1 MADYYTGTWLEDD
14 GEEGYIEHHVKWARY
29 KASQTEPEEWI
40 LMEVDGDEEHRC
52 DKDKWAAAEKAF
64 GDTALK
70 YAG

>member
-40 LMEVDGDEEHRC
+40 LMEVDGEEEHWC

-64 GDTALK
+64 PFTALK